1 MPIFIIARLTF
12 LEAVRRRILLAAFL
26 LGVAFLLLYSF
37 GFYMMRQEVTRPG
50 ATSEVGSALLKNG
63 IDNFLTLAGLYAVNF
78 LAIAMG
84 ALVSADTLA
93 GEISSGTIQALV
105 TKPLRRAEIVFG
117 KWLGFAGLLAL
128 YLVLMVGGVM
138 AVAYALDGYVVP
150 NVWNGIALIYLETLL
165 IMTVTLLC
173 SSMISTL
180 ATGGVIFGLYGI
192 AFIGG
197 WVEQFGA
204 LLQNQAAINIG
215 ILSSL
220 IIPSEAL
227 WRRAAYEMTP
237 PIAQVLGVAFS
248 GPMLTVSVP
257 SELQVFYAIGYLVV
271 MLAILPGQRLMRLE
285 FLHDRMDA
293 PCFGD
298 DLGQRQG
305 AHRRSRAFCGPGRN
319 LQRLSA

>member
-1 MPIFIIARLTF
+1 MMPTFVIARLTF

-37 GFYMMRQEVTRPG
+37 GFYMMRHEVTRPG
-50 ATSEVGSALLKNG
+50 ASSEIGSAILKSG
-63 IDNFLTLAGLYAVNF
+63 LDSFLTLAGLYAVNF

-93 GEISSGTIQALV
+93 GEIGSGTIQALV
-105 TKPLRRAEIVFG
+105 TKPVRRAEIVLG

-138 AVAYALDGYVVP
+138 AVAYVLDGYVVP
-150 NVWNGIALIYLETLL
+150 NVVNGIALIYLETLL
-165 IMTVTLLC
+165 VMSVTLMC
-173 SSMISTL
+173 SSMLTTL

-204 LLQNQAAINIG
+204 ILQNQAAINIG
-215 ILSSL
+215 IVSSL

-237 PIAQVLGVAFS
+237 PLAQVLGVSFS
-248 GPMLTVSVP
+248 GPMITVSVP
-257 SELQVFYAIGYLVV
+257 SELMIVYAGVYLVIALAIGV
-271 MLAILPGQRLMRLE
+271 
-285 FLHDRMDA
+285 
-293 PCFGD
+293 
-298 DLGQRQG
+298 
-305 AHRRSRAFCGPGRN
+305 RAFA
-319 LQRLSA
+319 QRDL

>member
-1 MPIFIIARLTF
+1 MAAFVIARLTF
-12 LEAVRRRILLAAFL
+12 LEAVRRRILLAGLL
-26 LGVAFLLLYSF
+26 LGVAFLMLYSF
-37 GFYMMRQEVTRPG
+37 GFYTMRNEVVRPG
-50 ATSEVGSALLKNG
+50 ITSELGSAVVRSGL
-63 IDNFLTLAGLYAVNF
+63 DNFLTLTGLYAVNF

-128 YLVLMVGGVM
+128 YLLLMIGGVM
-138 AVAYALDGYVVP
+138 TVAYVLDGYVVP
-150 NVWNGIALIYLETLL
+150 NVVNGIALIYLETLL
-165 IMTVTLLC
+165 IMTLTLMC
-173 SSMISTL
+173 SSILSTL

-204 LLQNQAAINIG
+204 ILQNQAAINIG

-227 WRRAAYEMTP
+227 WHRAAYEMTP
-237 PIAQVLGVAFS
+237 SIAQVIGLSFS
-248 GPMLTVSVP
+248 GPMLTLSVP
-257 SELQVFYAIGYLVV
+257 SELMIIYAAGYLLLTLAIGVRV
-271 MLAILPGQRLMRLE
+271 FAGR
-285 FLHDRMDA
+285 
-293 PCFGD
+293 
-298 DLGQRQG
+298 DL
-305 AHRRSRAFCGPGRN
+305 
-319 LQRLSA
+319 

>member
-1 MPIFIIARLTF
+1 MIATFIIARLTF
-12 LEAVRRRILLAAFL
+12 LEAIRRRILLSAFL
-26 LGVAFLLLYSF
+26 LGVAFLILYSV
-37 GFYMMRQEVTRPG
+37 GFYLMRQEAVPVNPRSEISG
-50 ATSEVGSALLKNG
+50 AIFKSG

-105 TKPLRRAEIVFG
+105 TKPVRRAEIVFG

-138 AVAYALDGYVVP
+138 AVAYVLDGYVVP
-150 NVWNGIALIYLETLL
+150 GVITGVALIYLETLL
-165 IMTVTLLC
+165 VMSVTLMC
-173 SSMISTL
+173 SSMFSTL
-180 ATGGVIFGLYGI
+180 ATGGVIFGMYGI

-204 LLQNQAAINIG
+204 LLQNQAAVNIG
-215 ILSSL
+215 VVSSL

-237 PIAQVLGVAFS
+237 PLAQVIGISFS
-248 GPMLTVSVP
+248 GPMFTVSVP
-257 SELQVFYAIGYLVV
+257 SDAQIVYAVGYLAVALAIGVNV
-271 MLAILPGQRLMRLE
+271 FAKR
-285 FLHDRMDA
+285 
-293 PCFGD
+293 
-298 DLGQRQG
+298 DL
-305 AHRRSRAFCGPGRN
+305 
-319 LQRLSA
+319 

>member
-37 GFYMMRQEVTRPG
+37 GFYMMQHEVTRPG
-50 ATSEVGSALLKNG
+50 SNTEIGSALLKG
-63 IDNFLTLAGLYAVNF
+63 GLDNFLTLAGLYAVNF
-78 LAIAMG
+78 LAIAMS

-105 TKPLRRAEIVFG
+105 TKPVRRMEIVFG

-128 YLVLMVGGVM
+128 YLVLMIGGVM
-138 AVAYALDGYVVP
+138 AVAYVLDGYVVP
-150 NVWNGIALIYLETLL
+150 NVANGIALIYLETLL
-165 IMTVTLLC
+165 IMTITLMC
-173 SSMISTL
+173 SSMLSTL

-204 LLQNQAAINIG
+204 ILQNNAAINIG
-215 ILSSL
+215 IVSSL
-220 IIPSEAL
+220 LIPSEAL

-237 PIAQVLGVAFS
+237 AIAQVIGISFS
-248 GPMLTVSVP
+248 GPMITASVP
-257 SELQVFYAIGYLVV
+257 SALMVAYAGVYLVIALAIGV
-271 MLAILPGQRLMRLE
+271 
-285 FLHDRMDA
+285 
-293 PCFGD
+293 
-298 DLGQRQG
+298 
-305 AHRRSRAFCGPGRN
+305 RAFGSRD
-319 LQRLSA
+319 L

>member
-1 MPIFIIARLTF
+1 MPVFIIARLTF

-26 LGVAFLLLYSF
+26 LGLAFLLLYSF
-37 GFYMMRQEVTRPG
+37 GFYMMRTQIGSQRPI
-50 ATSEVGSALLKNG
+50 TNSVSEAALQSG

-105 TKPLRRAEIVFG
+105 TKPVRRAQIVMG

-150 NVWNGIALIYLETLL
+150 NVASGVLLIYLETLL
-165 IMTVTLLC
+165 IMTITLMF
-173 SSMISTL
+173 SSMLSTL
-180 ATGGVIFGLYGI
+180 ATGGVIFGLYGV

-204 LLQNQAAINIG
+204 LLQNQAAVNIG
-215 ILSSL
+215 IVSSL

-227 WRRAAYEMTP
+227 WRRAAYDMTP
-237 PIAQVLGVAFS
+237 PIAQVLGVSFS

-257 SELQVFYAIGYLVV
+257 STLTIWYAMVYLVV
-271 MLAILPGQRLMRLE
+271 VLIIGV
-285 FLHDRMDA
+285 
-293 PCFGD
+293 
-298 DLGQRQG
+298 
-305 AHRRSRAFCGPGRN
+305 RAFATRD
-319 LQRLSA
+319 L

>member
-1 MPIFIIARLTF
+1 MMPTIIIARLTF
-12 LEAVRRRILLAAFL
+12 LEAIRRRILLSAFL
-26 LGVAFLLLYSF
+26 LGIAFLALYGL
-37 GFYMMRQEVTRPG
+37 GFYLMRTEIGSQRPSTDSIS
-50 ATSEVGSALLKNG
+50 ATLLKSG

-93 GEISSGTIQALV
+93 GEINSGTIQALV
-105 TKPLRRAEIVFG
+105 TKPVRRAEIVFG
-117 KWLGFAGLLAL
+117 KWIGFAGLLAL

-138 AVAYALDGYVVP
+138 AVAYVLDGYVVP

-165 IMTVTLLC
+165 IMTITLMC
-173 SSMISTL
+173 SSMLSTL

-204 LLQNQAAINIG
+204 ILQNQAAINIG
-215 ILSSL
+215 IVSSL
-220 IIPSEAL
+220 LIPSEAL

-237 PIAQVLGVAFS
+237 TIAQIVGVSFS

-257 SELQVFYAIGYLVV
+257 SQLMTFYAIGYLVI
-271 MLAILPGQRLMRLE
+271 A
-285 FLHDRMDA
+285 
-293 PCFGD
+293 FGI
-298 DLGQRQG
+298 
-305 AHRRSRAFCGPGRN
+305 AVRAFANRD
-319 LQRLSA
+319 L